1 MTTEA
6 TMEKIEQ
13 IYEGKA
19 KKLYTTADPD
29 LLIQYFKDDAT
40 AFNAQKRGT
49 IGEKGVVNNKISEK
63 LFTLLQKEGVPTHFV
78 KRLSDRE
85 MLVKHLQIIPI
96 EVIVRNIIAGSMAK
110 RLGIEEGTVAKE
122 TIIDLCYKCDE
133 LGDPLINEY
142 HALALGWITKE
153 QLARVKEL
161 TLKIND
167 VLKKFFDERGLI
179 LVDFKLEF
187 GLHKGE
193 VLLADEICPDTCRL
207 WDKETREKMDKDRFR
222 RDLGN
227 VEEAYQE
234 VLRRVLA

>member
-1 MTTEA
+1 METEA
-6 TMEKIEQ
+6 TMEKREQ

-19 KKLYTTADPD
+19 KKLYTTADSD

-40 AFNAQKRGT
+40 AFNAQKKGT
-49 IGEKGVVNNKISEK
+49 IGEKGAVNNKISEK
-63 LFTLLQKEGVPTHFV
+63 LFNLLEKEGVPTHFV

-142 HALALGWITKE
+142 HALALGWATRE
-153 QLARVKEL
+153 QLERIKEL

-167 VLKKFFDERGLI
+167 VLRKFFDERGLI

-207 WDKETREKMDKDRFR
+207 WDKATREKMDKDRFR